1 MMGTVL
7 DDCKYTV
14 YTMCR
19 VLDDVYSVY
28 NVYSVVGVYSNRCRR
43 SPGCCQ
49 VEGETAVVSWQCK
62 TTHYTIMVGRTTRL
76 FNLVQA
82 PRPGVPKPK
91 ILTKAEHQTHC
102 GSPKPI
108 TTATITENISNGF
121 KQSKRWED

>member
-1 MMGTVL
+1 MMCTVL
-7 DDCKYTV
+7 DDCKCTV

-62 TTHYTIMVGRTTRL
+62 TTHYTIMVGRQTRS
-76 FNLVQA
+76 FNLVKGGQVQVPQN
-82 PRPGVPKPK
+82 PRFDFDYAK
-91 ILTKAEHQTHC
+91 HQTHR
-102 GSPKPI
+102 GSPTS
-108 TTATITENISNGF
+108 TTTKKISNGKEMGGF
-121 KQSKRWED
+121 GIKA